1 MENRKKD
8 IRIFAYAVWRAR
20 PMMFVEDVPMEEI
33 QVTWM
38 VNRIKNKLER
48 RQASPRQKNGI
59 LYGILLPIP

>member
-1 MENRKKD
+1 
-8 IRIFAYAVWRAR
+8 
-20 PMMFVEDVPMEEI
+20 MMFVEVVPMEEI

-59 LYGILLPIP
+59 LYDILLTEHQ